1 MKNKKRRLLGLKEW
15 LFIIFAV
22 TFVVVQVWTQLEL
35 PSITQNLIDED
46 IAEAQISYPNGFDWN
61 ILSIF
66 QSNGLSMLFYAIVS
80 IIASITA
87 SFFAARTAISI
98 GSKLRNWVFKQV
110 TSFSMEEYN
119 KFGASTLITR
129 NTNDIVQV
137 QNFVYMVLRMLTMA
151 PLMLVLGIIRAGETA
166 PELNFIFWIAM
177 PVILIMIVIIVLIAS
192 PLFKKQQDRLDQ
204 VNLVFK
210 ENLKGVRVIRAFNRS
225 EQEKKRFSKT
235 NKDHVD
241 VARTV
246 NRIMTSVQPL
256 LIALLNLTTVAILFF
271 GAVEVGNGT
280 LQLGAIFAMLQYS
293 MTILFSL
300 VMVSMLFVFLPRAQA
315 SIKRINEVLKQPL
328 KIQDIDNTKKIP
340 DVNGAITFNNVTFQY
355 PGSELPVLENIS
367 FTAEPGK
374 ITAIVGGTGSG
385 KSTLVNL
392 IPRFYDASDGEIY
405 IDQVAI
411 KDLSQSSLRSYIG
424 FVPQKAALFSG
435 TIKSNMLVGDKSA
448 NDEMITEALSIAQA
462 SEFVFA
468 DSGLEKNISQGGI
481 NLSGG
486 QKQRLNIARALVR
499 KPKVYIFDD
508 TFSALDYETERKL
521 RNQLVPY
528 IKQST
533 VFIVAQRVSTIMDAD
548 QIIVLDEG
556 KIVGIGR
563 HEELLSSST
572 VYQEI
577 VSSQITEEENH
588 V

>member
-340 DVNGAITFNNVTFQY
+340 DVNGVITFNNVTFQY